1 MSASRAQCGAFGFSI
16 HFILE
21 AGMKSLKLTVGL
33 TAVLL
38 VGCEGSGAPFAPDQP
53 LGLTPLFNEVAAAQC
68 ETISFDDQG
77 FSHGTIVTTI
87 STGFGFDLN
96 VAVLNDPNDINN
108 ARIFDTQT
116 QSGPDPDLQVPPV
129 GLCADCAGLNNVLV
143 IEGPPNFDVEGD
155 SDYPNGKIRLTGFLG
170 NGTFFVESYKA
181 LDQEI
186 VEGPLRLSVDG
197 TQVGAS
203 SAQGDGSVET
213 VVTSPT
219 TFEEVA
225 EFQFGGSGAIDDLV
239 LCRQQ
244 NPGRMTGGG
253 VIRLNGYVDGSLV
266 EVKFT
271 HGFTVHC
278 DNLLSNN
285 LEINWGGRQWHIE
298 KESLE
303 NIRCTDEPDVAP
315 EPPPAPFDTFEAN
328 GFGRLDGVWGSYIW
342 FKLQDA
348 GQPGGKNDKA
358 GLKIWAV
365 GADPTTDD
373 PVVYVP
379 FDFTDNGNL
388 QAHYDQ
394 PHGCNVNKPC

>member
-1 MSASRAQCGAFGFSI
+1 MR
-16 HFILE
+16 
-21 AGMKSLKLTVGL
+21 SLKLTIGL
-33 TAVLL
+33 TTVLL
-38 VGCEGSGAPFAPDQP
+38 VGCEGSGAPFAPDLQS
-53 LGLTPLFNEVAAAQC
+53 GLQPLFNEVAAPQC
-68 ETISFDDQG
+68 ETITFDDQG
-77 FSHGTIVTTI
+77 FSHGSIVTSLT
-87 STGFGFDLN
+87 TGFGFNLT
-96 VAVLNDPNDINN
+96 VAVLNDPNDIDN

-116 QSGPDPDLQVPPV
+116 QTGPDPDLQVPPV
-129 GLCADCAGLNNVLV
+129 GWCADCADLNNVLV
-143 IEGPPNFDVEGD
+143 IE
-155 SDYPNGKIRLTGFLG
+155 G

-186 VEGPLRLSVDG
+186 VEGPLRLRVDG
-197 TQVGAS
+197 TEVGAS
-203 SAQGDGSVET
+203 TAQGDGSVET
-213 VVTSPT
+213 VVTSSA
-219 TFEEVA
+219 TFEEMA
-225 EFQFGGSGAIDDLV
+225 EFEFGGSGAIDDFV
-239 LCRQQ
+239 ICREPK
-244 NPGRMTGGG
+244 NLGRMTGGG
-253 VIRLNGYVDGSLV
+253 VIRLNGYVDGSLL

-285 LEINWGGRQWHIE
+285 LEVNWGGRQWHIE

-348 GQPGGKNDKA
+348 GEPGGKFDKA

-365 GADPTTDD
+365 GADPSTDD

-379 FDFTDNGNL
+379 FDFTVNGNIT
-388 QAHYDQ
+388 AHYDQ